1 MRVEDWL
8 ESTDLTYGPCILLI
22 EHADR
27 RHFAGRFENLAAAL
41 PAISRLSY
49 RSQLDE
55 RFPSSTQPYLREHR
69 GIWPFPLFPCSPA
82 GQPGAAAARPAG
94 GYAPRTPQ
102 DTALVG
108 LVQHGHPFKHDAT
121 TRISPDHLSH
131 QRLYPHLALCSLL
144 NPLVPKEG
152 I

>member
-1 MRVEDWL
+1 MHTDIRLEAAALRLIEEPVEQNPYAYEVPPGNTENGDRTLLFPQNETIRIVGDCHVMRVEDWL

-55 RFPSSTQPYLREHR
+55 K
-69 GIWPFPLFPCSPA
+69 IPF
-82 GQPGAAAARPAG
+82 
-94 GYAPRTPQ
+94 
-102 DTALVG
+102 
-108 LVQHGHPFKHDAT
+108 
-121 TRISPDHLSH
+121 
-131 QRLYPHLALCSLL
+131 
-144 NPLVPKEG
+144 
-152 I
+152 